1 MKKSLRIKLLLLLFT
16 LCFLC
21 PLSSAS
27 AATPNVMDELM
38 PKSNLPQTN
47 APLLRYNEVPLE
59 NYDID
64 VYVKDGDEDDKGWF
78 DSINIFNVDEKVYNN
93 IAAFQQQ
100 ILSGIWYGYLVVV
113 NFGIFLMEQAFTFDI
128 IDSMLS
134 YITVFIS
141 ETGGTYGIGQ
151 FMSFMMIMVAGWLV
165 YSFAQ
170 KKYRATVSG
179 LIVAALLS
187 AVFTAYVQNSDQLL
201 GQLNQ
206 ARNYISGAV
215 LTSSTYSLGD
225 GNEDAIREEM
235 IKDRQ
240 EDQATQ
246 SYKDTSSVRY
256 GVSRIRNLMHD
267 LLIVKPYLL
276 LEFGTTNYGVIGGGK
291 ADNASP
297 TQIKAGKEKVK
308 ELLSK
313 KPGSSP
319 RKQIIEKN
327 ANNSLFSPEHTNKR
341 IVLSLLIWIPA
352 LVILAMVGYLA
363 TFIQIYG
370 VGFLLTAITGVF
382 VLFLSIFPAF
392 QRFAKQFAMK
402 LLGFLAMCIGLTVL
416 LVLLFSFVNISYK
429 VASENNWAYA
439 QTIIAVL
446 IIVAAIFA
454 LQKQLFGYKLY
465 DEKKQQ
471 IKQAWREKVDAIK
484 YQDQQRQYARIEPFY
499 LGNNVHSRSL
509 SSQPGTTDARAK
521 EHMEKAMERQSNK
534 PTLRRNKPIDSNG
547 NVIEDTPK
555 RNVMPFKRRQE
566 KEGKRNLS
574 SENGVIPNPH
584 KKAKENEPNYNQSVS
599 DQMSKQQQQS
609 RVNAPLKEQPKSP
622 KQQEAMKNNPSAS
635 GNQNEQVMKKMHQQE
650 NQNQA
655 PLKAQPQQESNSSQ
669 SSKVIEQMRRQE
681 ARSESQQAP
690 IHTSRRLVP
699 ANGEISTK
707 QFNQEQAPLKG
718 QPKPPQ
724 TEKTNQQFHKQ
735 MRQQQV
741 EQEIRQSKEQAS
753 AANESNRGHID
764 RSKEIEQMRRQSRQ
778 E

>member
-1 MKKSLRIKLLLLLFT
+1 MRKKLLLKVILF
-16 LCFLC
+16 LFILAIFC
-21 PLSSAS
+21 PV
-27 AATPNVMDELM
+27 ATYAEAPNVMDELM
-38 PKSNLPQTN
+38 PKSDLPQTN

-64 VYVKDGDEDDKGWF
+64 IAVKSDEDSHWY
-78 DSINIFNVDEKVYNN
+78 DSINIFKVDEKLYNN

-151 FMSFMMIMVAGWLV
+151 FMGFMMIMVSGWLI

-179 LIVAALLS
+179 LIMAALLS

-225 GNEDAIREEM
+225 GNEDAIRKEM
-235 IKDRQ
+235 IQDRQ
-240 EDQATQ
+240 QDQATQ

-291 ADNASP
+291 DDNASP
-297 TQIKAGKEKVK
+297 SQIKAGKDKVK
-308 ELLSK
+308 KLLSK
-313 KPGSSP
+313 KPGSEE
-319 RKQIIEKN
+319 RKKLVKKSAE
-327 ANNSLFSPEHTNKR
+327 NSLFAPEHTNKR
-341 IVLSLLIWIPA
+341 IVLSLLIWVPA
-352 LVILAMVGYLA
+352 LVILAMIGYLA

-416 LVLLFSFVNISYK
+416 LILLFSFVNISYK

-584 KKAKENEPNYNQSVS
+584 KKVKENEPNYNQSVS
-599 DQMSKQQQQS
+599 DQMGKQQQKNQ
-609 RVNAPLKEQPKSP
+609 VNAPLKAQPKSP
-622 KQQEAMKNNPSAS
+622 ERQETMKNNPSAS
-635 GNQNEQVMKKMHQQE
+635 GNQNEQVIKKMRQQE
-650 NQNQA
+650 NQEQA
-655 PLKAQPQQESNSSQ
+655 PLRAQPQQQESSSSQ

-690 IHTSRRLVP
+690 LHTSRRLVP
-699 ANGEISTK
+699 SNGEISTK
-707 QFNQEQAPLKG
+707 QFNQEQAPLKA

-741 EQEIRQSKEQAS
+741 QQEIQQGKEQAS
-753 AANESNRGHID
+753 AANESNGGHID

>member
-1 MKKSLRIKLLLLLFT
+1 MKIKILLKIILFVFILAT
-16 LCFLC
+16 LC
-21 PLSSAS
+21 PV
-27 AATPNVMDELM
+27 ATHAEAPNVMDELM
-38 PKSNLPQTN
+38 PKSDLPQTN

-64 VYVKDGDEDDKGWF
+64 IAVKGDEDSHWY
-78 DSINIFNVDEKVYNN
+78 DSINIFDVDEKLYNN

-151 FMSFMMIMVAGWLV
+151 FMGFMMIMVSGWLI

-179 LIVAALLS
+179 LIMAALLS

-225 GNEDAIREEM
+225 GNEDAIRKEM
-235 IKDRQ
+235 VQDRQ
-240 EDQATQ
+240 QDQATQ

-291 ADNASP
+291 DDNASP
-297 TQIKAGKEKVK
+297 SQIKAGKETVK
-308 ELLSK
+308 KLLSK
-313 KPGSSP
+313 KPGDKE
-319 RKQIIEKN
+319 RKNIVKQN
-327 ANNSLFSPEHTNKR
+327 ANHSLFAPEHTNKR

-416 LVLLFSFVNISYK
+416 LILLFSFVNISYK

-584 KKAKENEPNYNQSVS
+584 KKAKENDPNYNQSVS
-599 DQMSKQQQQS
+599 DQMSKQQQRNQ
-609 RVNAPLKEQPKSP
+609 VNAPLKAQPKSSE
-622 KQQEAMKNNPSAS
+622 QQEAMKNNQSAS
-635 GNQNEQVMKKMHQQE
+635 GNQNEQVMKKMRQQE

-655 PLKAQPQQESNSSQ
+655 PLKAQPQQESSSSQ

-699 ANGEISTK
+699 VNGDISTK
-707 QFNQEQAPLKG
+707 QFNQEQAPLKA

-724 TEKTNQQFHKQ
+724 IEKTNQQFHKQ

-741 EQEIRQSKEQAS
+741 QQEIQQGKEQAS
-753 AANESNRGHID
+753 AANESNRSHID

-778 E
+778 D

>member
-1 MKKSLRIKLLLLLFT
+1 MKNGLHIKVIMLLFT
-16 LCFLC
+16 LCLLC
-21 PLSSAS
+21 PFSSVS
-27 AATPNVMDELM
+27 AAAPNVMDELM
-38 PKSNLPQTN
+38 PKSDLPQTN

-64 VYVKDGDEDDKGWF
+64 IYTKDEQDSHWY
-78 DSINIFNVDEKVYNN
+78 DSINIFQVDEKLYNN

-151 FMSFMMIMVAGWLV
+151 FMGFMMIMVAGWLV

-170 KKYRATVSG
+170 KKYRATISG

-225 GNEDAIREEM
+225 GDEDGIRKEM
-235 IKDRQ
+235 IQDRQ

-291 ADNASP
+291 ADNSSP
-297 TQIKAGKEKVK
+297 AQIKAGKDKVK

-313 KPGSSP
+313 KPGSSK
-319 RKQIIEKN
+319 RKAIIKEN
-327 ANNSLFSPEHTNKR
+327 AKNSLFSPEHTNKR
-341 IVLSLLIWIPA
+341 IVLSLLIWVPA

-392 QRFAKQFAMK
+392 RRFAKQFAMK

-416 LVLLFSFVNISYK
+416 LILLFSFVNISYK

-499 LGNNVHSRSL
+499 TGNNVHSRSL

-547 NVIEDTPK
+547 NVIEDTSK
-555 RNVMPFKRRQE
+555 RNVMPFKRQQE

-584 KKAKENEPNYNQSVS
+584 KKAKENDPNYNQSVS
-599 DQMSKQQQQS
+599 DQMSKQQKQNQ
-609 RVNAPLKEQPKSP
+609 VNAPLKAQPKSP
-622 KQQEAMKNNPSAS
+622 EQREAMKNNHSAS
-635 GNQNEQVMKKMHQQE
+635 GNQNEQVIKKMRQQE

-655 PLKAQPQQESNSSQ
+655 PLKEQPQQESSSSQ

-690 IHTSRRLVP
+690 LHTSRRLVP

-707 QFNQEQAPLKG
+707 QFNQEQAPLKA

-724 TEKTNQQFHKQ
+724 IEKTNQQFHKQ

-741 EQEIRQSKEQAS
+741 QQEIQQGKEQAS
-753 AANESNRGHID
+753 AANESNRDHID

-778 E
+778 D

>member
-1 MKKSLRIKLLLLLFT
+1 MKMKKKLLLKVILFFFVLAT
-16 LCFLC
+16 FC
-21 PLSSAS
+21 PI
-27 AATPNVMDELM
+27 AAHAAAPNVMDELM
-38 PKSNLPQTN
+38 PKSDLPQTN

-64 VYVKDGDEDDKGWF
+64 VYVKKDDKGWF

-134 YITVFIS
+134 YITGFIS

-151 FMSFMMIMVAGWLV
+151 FMGFMMMMVAGWLV

-170 KKYRATVSG
+170 KRYRATVSG
-179 LIVAALLS
+179 LVMAALLS
-187 AVFTAYVQNSDQLL
+187 AIFTAYVQNSDQLL

-225 GNEDAIREEM
+225 GNEDAIRQEM
-235 IKDRQ
+235 VQDRQ
-240 EDQATQ
+240 QDQATQ

-291 ADNASP
+291 ADNTSP
-297 TQIKAGKEKVK
+297 AQIKKGKETIKK
-308 ELLSK
+308 LLNE
-313 KPGSSP
+313 KPGDKE
-319 RKQIIEKN
+319 RKKIVEKN
-327 ANNSLFSPEHTNKR
+327 AGNSLFAPEQTNKR
-341 IVLSLLIWIPA
+341 IVLSLLIWVPA

-392 QRFAKQFAMK
+392 QRFAKQFVGK
-402 LLGFLAMCIGLTVL
+402 LVGFLAMCVGLTVL
-416 LVLLFSFVNISYK
+416 LILLFSFVNITYK
-429 VASENNWAYA
+429 VASENNWTYA
-439 QTIIAVL
+439 QTIVSVL
-446 IIVAAIFA
+446 IVVAAIFA

-465 DEKKQQ
+465 SEKKQQ
-471 IKQAWREKVDAIK
+471 IQQAWRQKVDAIK
-484 YQDQQRQYARIEPFY
+484 YRDAQRQYGRTEPFY
-499 LGNNVHSRSL
+499 TGDNVHSRSL
-509 SSQPGTTDARAK
+509 ASQPGTTDARARDQMMK
-521 EHMEKAMERQSNK
+521 TMERQSNK
-534 PTLRRNKPIDSNG
+534 PTLYRNKPIDSNG
-547 NVIEDTPK
+547 NIIEDTSK
-555 RNVMPFKRRQE
+555 RNVMPFKKRQGTD
-566 KEGKRNLS
+566 KKANLS

-584 KKAKENEPNYNQSVS
+584 KKEDAPNYNQSVS
-599 DQMSKQQQQS
+599 DQITKQQKSKEQ
-609 RVNAPLKEQPKSP
+609 APLKAQPKNP
-622 KQQEAMKNNPSAS
+622 QQKAAKESATTS
-635 GNQNEQVMKKMHQQE
+635 GKQNEQVMKKMRQQE
-650 NQNQA
+650 NQEQA
-655 PLKAQPQQESNSSQ
+655 PLKAQPQQASNSSQ

-681 ARSESQQAP
+681 ARSENRQAP
-690 IHTSRRLVP
+690 IQSSRRLVP
-699 ANGEISTK
+699 ANGDVSTK
-707 QFNQEQAPLKG
+707 QFNQENAPLKA

-724 TEKTNQQFHKQ
+724 TDKANQHIHKQ
-735 MRQQQV
+735 MRQQQAQ
-741 EQEIRQSKEQAS
+741 QEIQQGKEEAS
-753 AANESNRGHID
+753 ASNESTSNHID
-764 RSKEIEQMRRQSRQ
+764 RSKEIEQMRRQSQ
-778 E
+778 QD

>member
-1 MKKSLRIKLLLLLFT
+1 MKRNFLLKIILA
-16 LCFLC
+16 FLI
-21 PLSSAS
+21 LSIVYPVSTYAE
-27 AATPNVMDELM
+27 APNVMDELM
-38 PKSNLPQTN
+38 PKSDLPQTN

-64 VYVKDGDEDDKGWF
+64 VYVAEDNDKGWF
-78 DSINIFNVDEKVYNN
+78 DSINIFKVDEKVYNN

-151 FMSFMMIMVAGWLV
+151 FMSFMMMMVAGWLV

-225 GNEDAIREEM
+225 GNEDEIREEM

-291 ADNASP
+291 ADNASSA
-297 TQIKAGKEKVK
+297 QIKTGKQKVK
-308 ELLSK
+308 GLLSK
-313 KPGSSP
+313 KPGSDG
-319 RKQIIEKN
+319 REKIVKTS
-327 ANNSLFSPEHTNKR
+327 ANHSLFSPENTNKR

-363 TFIQIYG
+363 IFIQIYG

-416 LVLLFSFVNISYK
+416 LILLFSFVNISYK

-499 LGNNVHSRSL
+499 TGNNVHSRSL

-521 EHMEKAMERQSNK
+521 EHMEKTMERQSNK

-584 KKAKENEPNYNQSVS
+584 KKAKENDPNYSQSVS
-599 DQMSKQQQQS
+599 DQMNKQQQQNQ
-609 RVNAPLKEQPKSP
+609 VNAPLKAQPKSP

-635 GNQNEQVMKKMHQQE
+635 GNQNEQVMKKMRQQE
-650 NQNQA
+650 NQEQA
-655 PLKAQPQQESNSSQ
+655 PLKAQPQQESSSSQ
-669 SSKVIEQMRRQE
+669 SSKVIEQIRRQE

-690 IHTSRRLVP
+690 IHTSKRLVP
-699 ANGEISTK
+699 ADGEISTK
-707 QFNQEQAPLKG
+707 QFNQEQAPLKA
-718 QPKPPQ
+718 QPRPPQ

-741 EQEIRQSKEQAS
+741 QQEIQQSKEQAS
-753 AANESNRGHID
+753 AANESNSGYID
-764 RSKEIEQMRRQSRQ
+764 RSREVEQMRRQSRQ
-778 E
+778 D

>member
-1 MKKSLRIKLLLLLFT
+1 MKKKLLLKVILFFFV
-16 LCFLC
+16 LAAFC
-21 PLSSAS
+21 PVTTYAE
-27 AATPNVMDELM
+27 APNVMDELM
-38 PKSNLPQTN
+38 PKSDLPQTN

-64 VYVKDGDEDDKGWF
+64 VYVEEDNDKGWF
-78 DSINIFNVDEKVYNN
+78 DSINIFKVDEKVYNN

-225 GNEDAIREEM
+225 GNEDAIRKEM

-240 EDQATQ
+240 QDQATQ
-246 SYKDTSSVRY
+246 SYRDTSSVRY

-291 ADNASP
+291 DDNASP
-297 TQIKAGKEKVK
+297 AQIKEGKEKVK
-308 ELLSK
+308 DLLSE
-313 KPGSSP
+313 KPGSKA
-319 RKQIIEKN
+319 RNKIVKQN
-327 ANNSLFSPEHTNKR
+327 ANHSLFAPEHTNKR
-341 IVLSLLIWIPA
+341 IVLSLLIWVPA

-416 LVLLFSFVNISYK
+416 LILLFSFVNIAYK

-484 YQDQQRQYARIEPFY
+484 YQDQQRQYARVEPFY
-499 LGNNVHSRSL
+499 TGNNVHSQSL
-509 SSQPGTTDARAK
+509 SSQPGTTDARAR
-521 EHMEKAMERQSNK
+521 EHMEKAMERQSNR
-534 PTLRRNKPIDSNG
+534 PTLRRNKPIDKNG

-566 KEGKRNLS
+566 KEGKRSLS

-599 DQMSKQQQQS
+599 DQMGKQQQQNQA
-609 RVNAPLKEQPKSP
+609 NAPLKAQPKGP
-622 KQQEAMKNNPSAS
+622 EQQETMKNNPSAS
-635 GNQNEQVMKKMHQQE
+635 GNQNEQVMKKMRQQE

-655 PLKAQPQQESNSSQ
+655 PLKAQPQQESSSSQ
-669 SSKVIEQMRRQE
+669 SGKVIEQMRRQE
-681 ARSESQQAP
+681 ARTESQQAP
-690 IHTSRRLVP
+690 IHNPSRLVP

-707 QFNQEQAPLKG
+707 QFNQEQAPLKA

-741 EQEIRQSKEQAS
+741 QQEIQQGKEQAS
-753 AANESNRGHID
+753 AANESNRDHID

-778 E
+778 D

>member
-1 MKKSLRIKLLLLLFT
+1 MMRKNSYTKLLFLLFVVC
-16 LCFLC
+16 LLC
-21 PLSSAS
+21 PMSTVS

-38 PKSNLPQTN
+38 PKSDLPQTN

-64 VYVKDGDEDDKGWF
+64 VYVKDDDDKGWF
-78 DSINIFNVDEKVYNN
+78 DSINIFKVDEKVYNN

-134 YITVFIS
+134 YITGFIS

-151 FMSFMMIMVAGWLV
+151 FMGFMMIMVAGWLV

-179 LIVAALLS
+179 LFMAALLS
-187 AVFTAYVQNSDQLL
+187 AVFTVYVQNSDQLL
-201 GQLNQ
+201 SQLNQ

-225 GNEDAIREEM
+225 GNEEAIKKEM
-235 IKDRQ
+235 IEDRQ
-240 EDQATQ
+240 RDQATQ

-291 ADNASP
+291 SDNASLA
-297 TQIKAGKEKVK
+297 QIKKGKETVK
-308 ELLSK
+308 DLLSK
-313 KPGSSP
+313 KPGSNK
-319 RKQIIEKN
+319 RATVVKEN
-327 ANNSLFSPEHTNKR
+327 ANNSLFAPEHTNKR
-341 IVLSLLIWIPA
+341 IVLSLLIWVPA

-382 VLFLSIFPAF
+382 VLFLSIFPTF
-392 QRFAKQFAMK
+392 QRFAKQFAGK
-402 LLGFLAMCIGLTVL
+402 LVGFLAMCIGLTVL
-416 LVLLFSFVNISYK
+416 LILLFSFVNITYK

-439 QTIIAVL
+439 QTIVAVL
-446 IIVAAIFA
+446 IVVAAIFA
-454 LQKQLFGYKLY
+454 LQKQLFGYKIY
-465 DEKKQQ
+465 SEKKQQ
-471 IKQAWREKVDAIK
+471 IQQAWRQKVDAIK
-484 YQDQQRQYARIEPFY
+484 FRDAQRQYAHVEPFY
-499 LGNNVHSRSL
+499 TGDNVHSRSR
-509 SSQPGTTDARAK
+509 SGQRGTTDARAR

-555 RNVMPFKRRQE
+555 RNVMPFKKRQD
-566 KEGKRNLS
+566 KERKNNLS

-584 KKAKENEPNYNQSVS
+584 KKDQASNHNQTVS
-599 DQMSKQQQQS
+599 NQIDKQQKNQEH
-609 RVNAPLKEQPKSP
+609 APLKAQPKGP
-622 KQQEAMKNNPSAS
+622 QQESIKEHGPTS
-635 GNQNEQVMKKMHQQE
+635 GKQNEQVMKKIRQQE
-650 NQNQA
+650 TQENS
-655 PLKAQPQQESNSSQ
+655 PLKAQPQQTSSSSQ
-669 SSKVIEQMRRQE
+669 SSKVVEQMRRQE
-681 ARSESQQAP
+681 ARSGNQQAP
-690 IHTSRRLVP
+690 IQRSRRLVP
-699 ANGEISTK
+699 ASGDVSTK
-707 QFNQEQAPLKG
+707 QFNQEHAPLKA

-724 TEKTNQQFHKQ
+724 TDKTNQQFHKQ
-735 MRQQQV
+735 MRQQPAQ
-741 EQEIRQSKEQAS
+741 QEIQQGKEEAS
-753 AANESNRGHID
+753 VANESNGSHID
-764 RSKEIEQMRRQSRQ
+764 RSKEIEQMRRQSQ
-778 E
+778 QD

>member
-1 MKKSLRIKLLLLLFT
+1 MKGKLHKKFLLLLVT
-16 LCFLC
+16 LCLLC
-21 PLSSAS
+21 PFSSAS

-38 PKSNLPQTN
+38 PKSDLPQTN
-47 APLLRYNEVPLE
+47 APLLRYDEVPLE

-64 VYVKDGDEDDKGWF
+64 IYTKDDEDSHWY
-78 DSINIFNVDEKVYNN
+78 DSINIFKVDEKLYNN

-151 FMSFMMIMVAGWLV
+151 FMGFMMIMVAGWLV

-170 KKYRATVSG
+170 KKYRATISG

-225 GNEDAIREEM
+225 GDEDAIRKEM
-235 IKDRQ
+235 IQDRQ

-267 LLIVKPYLL
+267 LLIIKPYLL

-291 ADNASP
+291 ADNSSP
-297 TQIKAGKEKVK
+297 AQIKEGKEKVK

-313 KPGSSP
+313 KPGSTK
-319 RKQIIEKN
+319 RKTIVKEN
-327 ANNSLFSPEHTNKR
+327 AKNSLFSPEHTNKR
-341 IVLSLLIWIPA
+341 IVLSLLIWVPA

-392 QRFAKQFAMK
+392 RRFAKQFAMK

-416 LVLLFSFVNISYK
+416 LILLFSFVNISYK

-499 LGNNVHSRSL
+499 TGNNVHSQSL
-509 SSQPGTTDARAK
+509 SSQPGTTDARAR
-521 EHMEKAMERQSNK
+521 EHMEKAMERQSNR
-534 PTLRRNKPIDSNG
+534 PTLRRNKPIDKNG

-555 RNVMPFKRRQE
+555 RNVMPFKRREE
-566 KEGKRNLS
+566 KEGKRGLS

-584 KKAKENEPNYNQSVS
+584 KKAKENDPNYNQSVS
-599 DQMSKQQQQS
+599 DQMSKQQQQNQ
-609 RVNAPLKEQPKSP
+609 VNAPLKAQPKSP
-622 KQQEAMKNNPSAS
+622 EQQEAMKNNPSAS
-635 GNQNEQVMKKMHQQE
+635 GNQNEQVMKKIRQQE

-655 PLKAQPQQESNSSQ
+655 PLKAQPQQESSSSQ

-690 IHTSRRLVP
+690 LHTPRRLVP

-707 QFNQEQAPLKG
+707 QFNQEQAPLRA

-724 TEKTNQQFHKQ
+724 NEKTNQQFHKQ

-741 EQEIRQSKEQAS
+741 QQEIQQGKEQAS
-753 AANESNRGHID
+753 AANESNRDHID

-778 E
+778 D

>member
-1 MKKSLRIKLLLLLFT
+1 MRMKTKLLLKVILFVFILAT
-16 LCFLC
+16 LC
-21 PLSSAS
+21 PV
-27 AATPNVMDELM
+27 ATHAEAPNVMDELM
-38 PKSNLPQTN
+38 PKSDLPQTN

-64 VYVKDGDEDDKGWF
+64 ISVKGDEDSHWY
-78 DSINIFNVDEKVYNN
+78 DSINIFKVDEKLYNN

-100 ILSGIWYGYLVVV
+100 ILSAIWYGYLVVV

-151 FMSFMMIMVAGWLV
+151 FMGFMMIMVAGWLV

-170 KKYRATVSG
+170 KKYRATISG

-225 GNEDAIREEM
+225 GNEDAIRKEM
-235 IKDRQ
+235 IQDRQ

-291 ADNASP
+291 ADNASS
-297 TQIKAGKEKVK
+297 TQIKAGKETVK
-308 ELLSK
+308 DLLSE
-313 KPGSSP
+313 KPGSDE
-319 RKQIIEKN
+319 REKLVKKS
-327 ANNSLFSPEHTNKR
+327 AKNSLFSPEYTNKR
-341 IVLSLLIWIPA
+341 IVLALLIWVPA

-392 QRFAKQFAMK
+392 RRFAKQFAMK

-416 LVLLFSFVNISYK
+416 LILLFSFVNISYK

-584 KKAKENEPNYNQSVS
+584 KKVKENDPNYNQSVS
-599 DQMSKQQQQS
+599 DQMSKQQQQNQ
-609 RVNAPLKEQPKSP
+609 VNAPLKAQPKSP
-622 KQQEAMKNNPSAS
+622 EQQEAMKNNQSAS
-635 GNQNEQVMKKMHQQE
+635 GNQNEQVMKKMRQQE

-655 PLKAQPQQESNSSQ
+655 PLKAQPQQESSSSQ

-699 ANGEISTK
+699 ANGDISTK
-707 QFNQEQAPLKG
+707 QFNQEQAPLKA

-741 EQEIRQSKEQAS
+741 QQEIQQGKEQAS
-753 AANESNRGHID
+753 AANESNRDHID

-778 E
+778 D

>member
-1 MKKSLRIKLLLLLFT
+1 MKMRTKFLLKLILFFFV
-16 LCFLC
+16 L
-21 PLSSAS
+21 
-27 AATPNVMDELM
+27 AAFRPVTTYAAAPNVMDELM
-38 PKSNLPQTN
+38 PKSDLPQTN

-64 VYVKDGDEDDKGWF
+64 VYVKENDDKGWF
-78 DSINIFNVDEKVYNN
+78 DSINIFKVDEKVYNN

-151 FMSFMMIMVAGWLV
+151 FMGFMMMMVAGWLV

-170 KKYRATVSG
+170 KRYRATISG
-179 LIVAALLS
+179 LLVAALLS

-225 GNEDAIREEM
+225 GNEDAIRKEM
-235 IKDRQ
+235 IQDRQ
-240 EDQATQ
+240 EDQSMQ

-291 ADNASP
+291 DDNASP
-297 TQIKAGKEKVK
+297 AQIKEGKKKVK
-308 ELLSK
+308 DLLSE
-313 KPGSSP
+313 KPGSDG
-319 RKQIIEKN
+319 REKIVKKS
-327 ANNSLFSPEHTNKR
+327 AENSLFAPEHTNKR
-341 IVLSLLIWIPA
+341 IVLSLLIWVPA

-402 LLGFLAMCIGLTVL
+402 LLGFLAMCTGLTVL

-439 QTIIAVL
+439 QTIVAVL

-499 LGNNVHSRSL
+499 TGNNVHSRSL

-574 SENGVIPNPH
+574 SENGVISNPH
-584 KKAKENEPNYNQSVS
+584 KKAKENDPNYNQSVS
-599 DQMSKQQQQS
+599 DQMSKQQQQNQ
-609 RVNAPLKEQPKSP
+609 VNAPLKAQPKSP
-622 KQQEAMKNNPSAS
+622 EQREAMKNNPSAS
-635 GNQNEQVMKKMHQQE
+635 GNQNEQVMKKMRQQE
-650 NQNQA
+650 NQNLA
-655 PLKAQPQQESNSSQ
+655 PLKAQPQQESSSSQ

-690 IHTSRRLVP
+690 IHNSRRLVP

-707 QFNQEQAPLKG
+707 QFNQEQAPLRA

-741 EQEIRQSKEQAS
+741 QQEIQQGKEQAS
-753 AANESNRGHID
+753 AANESNRDHID